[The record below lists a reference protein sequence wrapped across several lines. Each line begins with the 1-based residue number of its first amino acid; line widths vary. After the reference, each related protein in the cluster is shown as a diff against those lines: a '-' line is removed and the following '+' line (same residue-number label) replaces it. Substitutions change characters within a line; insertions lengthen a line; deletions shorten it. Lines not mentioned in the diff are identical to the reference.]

1 MDREEL
7 NNWIDSYLKPPFKY
21 DKSWTYIW
29 DNENHMVAQ
38 VRWWGS
44 LQKEDYAEQKQ
55 DEIWKLIVV
64 LLNDYY
70 RHKSD

>member
-1 MDREEL
+1 
-7 NNWIDSYLKPPFKY
+7 
-21 DKSWTYIW
+21 
-29 DNENHMVAQ
+29 MVAQ